1 MMAADEGATV
11 LETKDD
17 GPKIP
22 DEKKTK
28 TCRRERKG
36 HYMTDLNFIKQ

>member
-11 LETKDD
+11 LETKDE

-22 DEKKTK
+22 NEKKTK
-28 TCRRERKG
+28 TCPSEK
-36 HYMTDLNFIKQ
+36 K